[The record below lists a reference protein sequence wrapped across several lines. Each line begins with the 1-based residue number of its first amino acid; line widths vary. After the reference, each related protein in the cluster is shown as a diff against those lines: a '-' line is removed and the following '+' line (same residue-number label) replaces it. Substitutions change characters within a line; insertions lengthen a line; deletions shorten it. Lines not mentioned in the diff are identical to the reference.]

1 LESPLLAQK
10 YTEDQLKDALVI
22 DSAGY
27 ICGWVSSFEVK
38 PRKIVVNIY
47 NYETQSEEVLDQ
59 KVLLNRLVEFEGLFR
74 GSKGLFRRKP
84 DLTDIHTLVREAL
97 KLPAGQA
104 VDANHLVQY
113 AKIEGLTIP
122 RKQVETRKRV
132 EIRDIVDWQHVSRVG
147 FTDLGKCALLT
158 EPIEAKRRGV
168 SVKKEVPF
176 KDTEYLEGRMVIDA
190 EAKIFGSAVRLLIGL
205 PPGILVNREHLVTR
219 EVPDLKQLKASLIPA
234 EFRNVKA
241 LHSQIKRDME
251 LTSVTD
257 QDLLEWA
264 DGNDL
269 TIPTTIEQHKEV
281 ERELPINWDKVS
293 CIGDVVVLNDTVEEI
308 ERAHLESL

>member
-1 LESPLLAQK
+1 MESPLLAQR

-27 ICGWVSSFEVK
+27 ICGWISSFEIK

-59 KVLLNRLVEFEGLFR
+59 KVLLKQLVEYERRFKKSGLFQ
-74 GSKGLFRRKP
+74 RKL
-84 DLTDIHTLVREAL
+84 DQADVRTLVRDAL
-97 KLPAGQA
+97 KIPADQA
-104 VDANHLVQY
+104 VSANHLVEY
-113 AKIEGLTIP
+113 AKKEGLTIP

-168 SVKKEVPF
+168 SVKKEVEF

-190 EAKIFGSAVRLLIGL
+190 EAKHFGSAVRLLIGL

-234 EFRNVKA
+234 EFRNVKV
-241 LHSQIKRDME
+241 LYNQIKHDME

-269 TIPTTIEQHKEV
+269 PIPTTTEQHKEV
-281 ERELPINWDKVS
+281 ERELPISWEKVS

-308 ERAHLESL
+308 ERAHFESL